1 MSKNQN
7 HIAKI
12 SSCSACGT
20 APVNHKFFYLESIM
34 DDVLDVISKTFFGWS
49 KLQSESP
56 ITDKFMAGFVGIF
69 KIFGLAK
76 YSDDIK
82 LVASGR
88 SELIWLEAKR
98 RGIKMQQIIMFG
110 NPLEQYRAKIN
121 GRFVYFQSIP
131 IPPWL
136 PQGGYEWL
144 DDKLKLTEKLNEAG
158 IPAPKAKSVASFKKA
173 IEAFEQLNKPII
185 IKPRSGSRARHTTTN
200 IKNIKELEDA
210 FKIGKQIAHSLVV
223 EEHLF
228 GSVYRATVINNKLV
242 GFFKTS
248 PPNIKGDGI
257 HNIKELIEIQNKNR
271 PEEISEI
278 VVNEDIISF
287 IGRKNY
293 TLESILPKDEVI
305 DITAKTGRFCG
316 GYTKEMF
323 PEIHPKFHE
332 IFAKAGE
339 LVQASIVGFD
349 LIISDPTSDPDTQVW
364 GVIEC
369 NSMPYIDLH
378 YYAYEGEPI
387 DLSKN
392 VWDLWETKP
401 TKK

>member
-1 MSKNQN
+1 MTNNQT

-20 APVNHKFFYLESIM
+20 APVNHKFFYYESIV
-34 DDVLDVISKTFFGWS
+34 DSILNTLSKTLFGWA
-49 KLQSESP
+49 KMKGEGP
-56 ITDKFMAGFVGIF
+56 ITDIFMSGLIGFF
-69 KIFGLAK
+69 KLIGLAK
-76 YSDDIK
+76 YSDDIT

-88 SELIWLEAKR
+88 SELIWLEANR
-98 RGIKMQQIIMFG
+98 RNIKMQQIIMFG

-121 GRFVYFQSIP
+121 NRWVYFQSIP

-144 DDKLKLTEKLNEAG
+144 DDKFILTEKLNASG
-158 IPAPKAKSVASFKKA
+158 IRAPHAKSVSSFRQAKKA
-173 IEAFEQLNKPII
+173 FAELTKPVI
-185 IKPRSGSRARHTTTN
+185 IKPRSGSRGRHTTTN
-200 IKNIKELEDA
+200 ITTEAELKNAYD
-210 FKIGKQIAHSLVV
+210 IGKQIAYSLVV

-242 GFFKTS
+242 GFFRTS
-248 PPNIKGDGI
+248 PPNVTGDGI
-257 HNIKELIEIQNKNR
+257 HSINELIELKNKNK
-271 PEEISEI
+271 PEGISDI
-278 VVNEDIISF
+278 VINEDVTSF
-287 IGRKNY
+287 IARKNY
-293 TLESILPKDEVI
+293 TLESILPKDEILDV
-305 DITAKTGRFCG
+305 TAKTGRFCG

-332 IFAKAGE
+332 IFAKAGKV
-339 LVQASIVGFD
+339 VQASIVGFD
-349 LIISDPTSDPDTQVW
+349 LIIGDPTSDPDTQVW

-378 YYAYEGEPI
+378 YYAYEGTPL

-392 VWDLWETKP
+392 VWDLWETRP
-401 TKK
+401 KK